1 MDTVEKPTIVS
12 FVKKKQCEEL
22 NPADLVRVRQYC
34 RLVCKHVQP
43 NCITLAQKYLSER
56 ALRFYTALA
65 VADQNSDYA
74 D

>member
-1 MDTVEKPTIVS
+1 MIQDCRPV
-12 FVKKKQCEEL
+12 CE
-22 NPADLVRVRQYC
+22 
-34 RLVCKHVQP
+34 HVQP

-65 VADQNSDYA
+65 VADQDSDDA